1 VAAASAPLT
10 QWRSGLIE
18 LNDDWS
24 EHDGDNL
31 AWAQPN
37 CDTNN
42 WKTVDLEDMGP
53 AQVGWRWYRKH
64 VVVGPDYPEVRL
76 LLQAGGGIYEVY
88 VNGIRIEGAGI
99 RSRFA
104 ARRPVEQVFTLDN
117 DSGDFVIA
125 IRTHVPAS
133 YSVYHFPLVLSVTLG
148 QRTVIGYE
156 RRALQS
162 ERLYLA
168 LPSIGI
174 NLLLVLA
181 GVAVLFLFANQR
193 AHREYLYLGLYLL
206 LIGNSNGIWILQY
219 SGLLPDS
226 VNLLF
231 SDPLFYLVN
240 VAQIEFTFAFAGRK
254 ISRGWRA
261 FEVILLCAP
270 SLAYIDFIWHVVGD
284 SYSLI
289 EAALNAP
296 VALLLPILLFVWY
309 RRGNREAGWLILPSL
324 LPSLS
329 SSLNDVGAAS
339 IFLGWGKLD
348 FLFSLI
354 PVGPLSLQAPDLSS
368 FLFLMAIG
376 FVMFHRFT
384 RVSREQAHAEAE
396 LEAAR
401 EVQRQLV
408 LPAVNT
414 PGFQIETAYL
424 PAAQVGGDFYHVRAY
439 QDRSLLI
446 AVGDVSGKGLPAALG
461 VSAIVGALR
470 ALPELAPAL
479 MLEALN
485 RGLSGNLQGGFV
497 TCCILRVAPD
507 GSITFSNAGHLSPY
521 CNGREIELDSGVP
534 LGVVPGEEYPETHYS
549 LNPGDKL
556 MLLSDGIVEARN
568 PAGEL
573 FGFER
578 TAAVSGESADQIAK
592 TAKLFGQEDDITVL
606 TLTFMSAP
614 GPPPTSQALP
624 AESPA

>member
-1 VAAASAPLT
+1 
-10 QWRSGLIE
+10 
-18 LNDDWS
+18 
-24 EHDGDNL
+24 
-31 AWAQPN
+31 
-37 CDTNN
+37 
-42 WKTVDLEDMGP
+42 
-53 AQVGWRWYRKH
+53 
-64 VVVGPDYPEVRL
+64 
-76 LLQAGGGIYEVY
+76 
-88 VNGIRIEGAGI
+88 
-99 RSRFA
+99 
-104 ARRPVEQVFTLDN
+104 
-117 DSGDFVIA
+117 
-125 IRTHVPAS
+125 
-133 YSVYHFPLVLSVTLG
+133 
-148 QRTVIGYE
+148 
-156 RRALQS
+156 
-162 ERLYLA
+162 
-168 LPSIGI
+168 
-174 NLLLVLA
+174 
-181 GVAVLFLFANQR
+181 
-193 AHREYLYLGLYLL
+193 
-206 LIGNSNGIWILQY
+206 
-219 SGLLPDS
+219 
-226 VNLLF
+226 
-231 SDPLFYLVN
+231 
-240 VAQIEFTFAFAGRK
+240 
-254 ISRGWRA
+254 
-261 FEVILLCAP
+261 
-270 SLAYIDFIWHVVGD
+270 
-284 SYSLI
+284 
-289 EAALNAP
+289 
-296 VALLLPILLFVWY
+296 
-309 RRGNREAGWLILPSL
+309 
-324 LPSLS
+324 
-329 SSLNDVGAAS
+329 
-339 IFLGWGKLD
+339 
-348 FLFSLI
+348 
-354 PVGPLSLQAPDLSS
+354 
-368 FLFLMAIG
+368 MAIG